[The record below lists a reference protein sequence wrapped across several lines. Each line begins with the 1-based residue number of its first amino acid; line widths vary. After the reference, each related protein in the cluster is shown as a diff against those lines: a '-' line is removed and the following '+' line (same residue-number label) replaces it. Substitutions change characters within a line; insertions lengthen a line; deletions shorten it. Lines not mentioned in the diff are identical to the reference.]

1 MDKKAIVEK
10 RLASLRT
17 YLDNNGLD
25 GAMLN
30 SYENYRYFSLFT
42 GSNGYLVVTKDKVA
56 LVTDK
61 RYTTQALLETVD
73 CEVIEH
79 AANRL
84 ELVADTIRKMGIKRI
99 VMEEGMGV
107 GEYFALKEKL
117 ADTEVVF
124 ESEYFMEIRMVK
136 DKEEIG
142 HIRDAIRCAEGGF
155 EKLIPKL
162 KIGMTEKDLADELH
176 YLVSKEGAEAMSF
189 GTIVASG
196 PRGAMA
202 HGVPT
207 DKVIENGDMVVVD
220 FGVMKDGYCSDMTRT
235 LLFGDISKEDQY
247 IFDLVRESQ
256 IAAIDAIRPG
266 ALAREVEQA
275 HRDVFL
281 KAGLEDYAL
290 KGLGHGIGLEI
301 HECPR
306 IVIGNETRL
315 VPGMVFTVEPG
326 LYFPDRC
333 GVRTEDDVL
342 VTESGC
348 ENLSHTPHEIHI
360 G

>member
-1 MDKKAIVEK
+1 MPDVERGQFAEVKPYLWQTDTAI
-10 RLASLRT
+10 A
-17 YLDNNGLD
+17 
-25 GAMLN
+25 LN
-30 SYENYRYFSLFT
+30 SWCYTENNQFKNPTDLICD
-42 GSNGYLVVTKDKVA
+42 LVD
-56 LVTDK
+56 
-61 RYTTQALLETVD
+61 
-73 CEVIEH
+73 I
-79 AANRL
+79 
-84 ELVADTIRKMGIKRI
+84 
-99 VMEEGMGV
+99 
-107 GEYFALKEKL
+107 
-117 ADTEVVF
+117 
-124 ESEYFMEIRMVK
+124 
-136 DKEEIG
+136 
-142 HIRDAIRCAEGGF
+142 
-155 EKLIPKL
+155 
-162 KIGMTEKDLADELH
+162 
-176 YLVSKEGAEAMSF
+176 VSKNGRMLLNVGPKSD
-189 GTIVASG
+189 GT
-196 PRGAMA
+196 
-202 HGVPT
+202 
-207 DKVIENGDMVVVD
+207 
-220 FGVMKDGYCSDMTRT
+220 
-235 LLFGDISKEDQY
+235 ISKEDQY

-256 IAAIDAIRPG
+256 IAAINAIRPG
-266 ALAREVEQA
+266 VLAREVEQA